1 MTTFFSAWH
10 YDGQSAVRKN
20 VEVQVIG
27 RDFFLVETER
37 RFGPFAFSDL
47 RFVGMQGDGPVYGL
61 PDVDG
66 WRLGLSGPI
75 PSELAAQLPAAQKYG
90 AWIDRIGLGKAA
102 IVFAGISA
110 AVLAVVLLSPQWLAP
125 LIPAS
130 TEKRLGDALV
140 GDFGGRFCHTPEGSK
155 ALAKLVQSLDKNP
168 GDLQVEVAK
177 IDIFN
182 AIALPGNK
190 VILFDGLVSEAK
202 SPDEVAGVLA
212 HEIGHVR
219 ERHVMQAMI
228 RQMGLSVVL
237 GGMDST
243 GGGALGNALAIGYT
257 RGSESAAD
265 RYSIKALNGASISP
279 MATAGFF
286 DRLAEKSG
294 EKQAGKAVTTVAS
307 YVSSHPMSSSRKKA
321 FEASVIK
328 GKAYQPALTAVEW
341 NELKTMCTK
350 DKKAK
355 SGFGLDFE

>member
-20 VEVQVIG
+20 VEVQVAG
-27 RDFFLVETER
+27 SDFYIAEGER
-37 RFGPFAFSDL
+37 RYGPFGFSEL
-47 RFVGMQGDGPVYGL
+47 RFISMQGDSTVYGL
-61 PDVDG
+61 PSVDG
-66 WRLGLSGPI
+66 WRLGLSGSI
-75 PSELAAQLPAAQKYG
+75 PAELASHLPATQKYG
-90 AWIDRIGLGKAA
+90 GWIDRAGLGRAA

-125 LIPAS
+125 LIPDS
-130 TEKRLGDALV
+130 VETKIGNALV

-155 ALAKLVQSLDKNP
+155 ALAKLVRSLDKNP
-168 GDLQVEVAK
+168 QDLHVEVAK
-177 IDIFN
+177 IDMFN
-182 AIALPGNK
+182 AVALPGHR

-219 ERHVMQAMI
+219 ERHVMQALI

-237 GGMDST
+237 GGMDGT
-243 GGGALGNALAIGYT
+243 GGNALGNALAIGYT

-265 RYSIKALNGASISP
+265 RYSIKALNNASISP
-279 MATAGFF
+279 MATAEFF

-294 EKQAGKAVTTVAS
+294 EKQAGKTFTTVTG
-307 YVSSHPMSSSRKKA
+307 YISSHPMSSNRKKA

-328 GKAYQPALTAVEW
+328 GKGYQPALSATEW
-341 NELKTMCTK
+341 EDLRTMCQK

-355 SGFGLDFE
+355 SGFGLDFG